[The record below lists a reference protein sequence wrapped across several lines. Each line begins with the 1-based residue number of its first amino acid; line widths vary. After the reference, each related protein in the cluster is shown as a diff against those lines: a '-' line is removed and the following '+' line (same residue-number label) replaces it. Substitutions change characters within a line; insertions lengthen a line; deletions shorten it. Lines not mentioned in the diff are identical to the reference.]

1 MALSHKEKKE
11 MTKFGQKADARMKEL
26 GWDQK
31 TLAEKSG
38 VPASSLNRY
47 ISTNEPRMDIVVRVS
62 EALGVEPTYFTEA
75 TAKSIEPYDEVISV
89 IGRCKGG
96 LSAEQKTRIIEILIG
111 TKEQEG

>member
-1 MALSHKEKKE
+1 
-11 MTKFGQKADARMKEL
+11 MTHFGQKATSRMKEL

-47 ISTNEPRMDIVVRVS
+47 ISTTEPRMDIVLRVS

-75 TAKSIEPYDEVISV
+75 TAKAIEPYDEVISV
-89 IGRCKGG
+89 VGRCKGG
-96 LSAEQKTRIIEILIG
+96 LSAEQKRRIIEILIG
-111 TKEQEG
+111 AEEK